1 MSYLVDADILSE
13 PTRPSPD
20 GRVVCWLRAHEHELF
35 VNPIILGE
43 LEYGILQLP
52 AGRRRTRLESWFSS
66 GVQNLRSLDF
76 DTATAHEWAMLL
88 SKLKRQGRSMPVKD
102 SLIAATAIVHKIT
115 VATRNVKDFSQA
127 GISVVNPF
135 ES

>member
-1 MSYLVDADILSE
+1 MSYLVDANILSE

-20 GRVVCWLRAHEHELF
+20 ARVVVWLRTHEHELF

-52 AGRRRTRLESWFSS
+52 AGRRRTRLESWFST

-76 DTATAHEWAMLL
+76 DTATAHEWAVLL
-88 SKLKRQGRSMPVKD
+88 AKLKRNGRSMPVKD
-102 SLIAATAIVHKIT
+102 SLIAATALTHGLT

-127 GISVVNPF
+127 GITVVNPF
-135 ES
+135 EV